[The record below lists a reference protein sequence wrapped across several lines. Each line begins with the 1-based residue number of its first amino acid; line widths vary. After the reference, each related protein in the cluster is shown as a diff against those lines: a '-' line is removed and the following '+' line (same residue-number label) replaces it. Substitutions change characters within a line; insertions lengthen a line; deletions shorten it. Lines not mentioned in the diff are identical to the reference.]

1 MRKFCYFIFLSLL
14 VCSQLMAKE
23 GSILKIG
30 AYELPPHMFLRGDG
44 KTIDGSLYHY
54 IQKEIVTPL
63 NLRADWS
70 FHPFSRLLMEIE
82 KGNIHL
88 MSFLAKNSEREKI
101 LDFPKSATFKTYSV
115 LVFRRG
121 YAPKDITYD
130 ELHGKSVGHTQ
141 GSIVPDFLLKKGMKI
156 EFLAGE
162 NSLER
167 NLEKLKRKRLDAVF
181 APTKSHAEYMLQKT
195 GFDKDLVIVPIK
207 DSEIE
212 LYLAVS
218 KKLPL
223 EWRGKILKRLDQ
235 LGDKYYQE
243 YNKRSSIY
251 SMSGGF

>member
-1 MRKFCYFIFLSLL
+1 MKKFYQFIFLLL
-14 VCSQLMAKE
+14 ISCNPLMAKE
-23 GSILKIG
+23 GIDLKIG
-30 AYELPPHMFLRGDG
+30 AYELPPHMYLRGDG

-70 FHPFSRLLMEIE
+70 FHPFSRLLMEID

-101 LDFPKSATFKTYSV
+101 LDFPKAPTYKTFSV
-115 LVFRRG
+115 LIFRRG
-121 YAPKDITYD
+121 YAPKELNYD
-130 ELHGKSVGHTQ
+130 ELHGKLVGHTQ
-141 GSIVPDFLLKKGMKI
+141 GSIVPDFLLKKGVKI

-181 APTKSHAEYMLQKT
+181 APTKSHAEFMLQKT
-195 GFDKDLVIVPIK
+195 GFEKDLMVVPLK

-218 KKLPL
+218 KKLPTQL
-223 EWRGKILKRLDQ
+223 REKILKRIEQ
-235 LGDKYYQE
+235 LGDKYYQD
-243 YNKRSSIY
+243 YNRRSSIY
-251 SMSGGF
+251 SLSGGF